1 MPDVTQAQAQAAQR
15 AKQEARDRQRQMWL
29 ERVGKELQLAE
40 EWDANKRPDALAK
53 RLDQMVELSN
63 KAEMLNNADKT
74 DIRDRARAL
83 KLRAHEKY
91 LDSLLERAMSATR
104 DRNRQDEKVELL
116 KEVNEI
122 FSTAVRLGTS
132 QAVKDGVKERLG
144 IIRETSAAGDSHKA
158 KEDAEREASR
168 KEAARQNE
176 HRTFTRWRDPP
187 LTVLLDGKTFAT
199 IDWSLGGML
208 IADVPDRNWHTG
220 QVLDV
225 KIGLDAAKSHPE
237 KVEVVRYIAEEH
249 RLAVKVRRFASV
261 LMQVKR
267 ECDAAGLEPAE

>member
-1 MPDVTQAQAQAAQR
+1 MPDVNQAQAAQR
-15 AKQEARDRQRQMWL
+15 AKQEAREKQRQMWL

-63 KAEMLNNADKT
+63 KAEMLTSADKT
-74 DIRDRARAL
+74 DIRERARTL
-83 KLRAHEKY
+83 KLRTHEKY
-91 LDSLLERAMSATR
+91 LDSLLERTMAATR
-104 DRNRQDEKVELL
+104 DRSRDKEKVELL

-132 QAVKDGVKERLG
+132 QAVKDSVKERLG
-144 IIRETSAAGDSHKA
+144 IIRETSATGDSRKA
-158 KEDAEREASR
+158 KEDAEREAQK

-187 LTVLLDGKTFAT
+187 LTVMIEGKAYTT
-199 IDWSLGGML
+199 LDWSLGGILLGDM
-208 IADVPDRNWHTG
+208 PERNWQLG
-220 QVLDV
+220 QVLDIKV
-225 KIGLDAAKSHPE
+225 GLDAAKTYPE
-237 KVEVVRYIAEEH
+237 KVEVVRYMADEK

-267 ECDAAGLEPAE
+267 DCDAAGLEPSE